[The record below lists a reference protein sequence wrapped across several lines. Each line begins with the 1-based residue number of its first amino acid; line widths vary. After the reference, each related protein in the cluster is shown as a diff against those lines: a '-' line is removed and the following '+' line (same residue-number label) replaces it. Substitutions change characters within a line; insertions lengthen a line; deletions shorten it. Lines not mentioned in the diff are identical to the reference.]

1 MKDAKNRDSTESFP
15 FTSRTLSEK
24 LKQIKASPSLLL
36 ANVSLFALG
45 FLFSRCHV
53 IFGARPLAIG
63 LLALLPY
70 GIFPTMVGAVIGAL
84 SLGAGGTVYAI
95 IYTLT
100 VALRMMT
107 SGSSGDEKAFG
118 ENLLMRICEATISG
132 FILAVYQIVFA
143 GFGAASILFGL
154 TVTVIPPVICFA
166 LSGVFDSGMTFGE
179 FFGSGT
185 ELLSFDG
192 RPEHERYALI
202 FFHMSAALLSLLISL
217 SLSEFQLFG
226 FSFAYVYASVV
237 TLFIAHR
244 YGAARGA
251 VAGFVSVIPLSATNA
266 ASFALAGAASGL
278 LFSLGGLLGVGAGAV
293 LLCAW
298 CAYTGG
304 IMGVLTT
311 LPEYALGAAITLP
324 FVNKTLQKPLQSE
337 AKSSSGNAGE
347 MVCAMTL
354 AYKSKASPHL
364 DSLEEALVGISSA
377 ARGFEVGATLRE
389 DDLRSM
395 VLSCIRTYGGEK
407 CEAAREL
414 CIEKSA
420 VIASRLKTGREF
432 STAMF
437 GLCDNEATAEELC
450 ELISRRAA
458 AMEEERYRQSL
469 TADRYEDYRLISKL
483 LNEARA
489 DLERER
495 AVDPDLS
502 DRLSL
507 LFAECGFPDGI
518 IKVFGE
524 RYRHIIAAGE
534 DPSGDLITSP
544 ELRSGIEK
552 LLDVRLGEAEYF
564 RRGTTVLMEVG
575 TKPQFSAKCECAT
588 IQGSSGEVSGDVCTH
603 FSSEDGYFY
612 TLLSDGMGSGEL
624 ARETAQFVTKFLS
637 YTLRSGGFRDTVLEL
652 LNNIVRRRGEECSA
666 TVDLFSLDLIRGDAV
681 FIKSGAAPSYLKRDS
696 SVFRV
701 RSETAP
707 IGLMT
712 YVDTER
718 MRVEVR
724 PGDYVIMLSDGVSST
739 PEDAPWLLELLAE
752 PPRSNLKEYAEYLL
766 AEAVKHSSTGDDM
779 TVMIARI
786 EDAST

>member
-1 MKDAKNRDSTESFP
+1 MKDAKNRDSTGIFP
-15 FTSRTLSEK
+15 FSSRTLSEK
-24 LKQIKASPSLLL
+24 LKEIKKSPSLLL
-36 ANVSLFALG
+36 ANLSLFVLG
-45 FLFSRCHV
+45 ILFSRCHV
-53 IFGARPLAIG
+53 VFGARPLAIG
-63 LLALLPY
+63 LIALLPY
-70 GIFPTMVGAVIGAL
+70 GVFPAMIGAVIGAL

-95 IYTLT
+95 VYTLT
-100 VALRMMT
+100 VALRIII
-107 SGSSGDEKAFG
+107 SGSSGEERAFG
-118 ENLLMRICEATISG
+118 ESLIMRICEATISG
-132 FILAVYQIVFA
+132 FILAVYQIILA
-143 GFGAASILFGL
+143 GFGAQSLLFGL
-154 TVTVIPPVICFA
+154 TVTLIPPVISFA

-179 FFGSGT
+179 FFGSNA
-185 ELLSFDG
+185 ELLSFEQ
-192 RPEHERYALI
+192 RPDHEKYALA
-202 FFHMSAALLSLLISL
+202 FFQMSAALLSLLISL
-217 SLSEFQLFG
+217 SLAELQIFG
-226 FSFAYVYASVV
+226 FSFAYVYAAAI
-237 TLFIAHR
+237 TLFISHR

-251 VAGFVSVIPLSATNA
+251 IAGFASVIPLSTTYA

-278 LFSLGGLLGVGAGAV
+278 LFSLGAMWGVGAGAV
-293 LLCAW
+293 ALCAW
-298 CAYTGG
+298 CGYTGG
-304 IMGVLTT
+304 VMGILTT
-311 LPEYALGAAITLP
+311 LPEYALGGTIILP
-324 FVNKTLQKPLQSE
+324 FVNKTLQKSP
-337 AKSSSGNAGE
+337 KSDSKTSSGNAGE
-347 MVCAMTL
+347 MVAAMTL
-354 AYKSKASPHL
+354 AYKSKSSPHL

-420 VIASRLKTGREF
+420 VIASRLKSGREF

-437 GLCDNEATAEELC
+437 GLCESEATAEELC

-483 LNEARA
+483 LNESRA
-489 DLERER
+489 NLERER
-495 AVDPDLS
+495 AIDPDLS
-502 DRLSL
+502 ESLSL
-507 LFAECGFPDGI
+507 LFAEQGFPEGI

-524 RYRHIIAAGE
+524 RYRYVIAAGE
-534 DPSGDLITSP
+534 DPSGELITSP
-544 ELRSGIEK
+544 ELRLGIEH

-575 TKPQFSAKCECAT
+575 TEPKFSAKCECAT

-612 TLLSDGMGSGEL
+612 SLLSDGMGSGEL
-624 ARETAQFVTKFLS
+624 ARETAQFVTKFMS
-637 YTLRSGGFRDTVLEL
+637 YTLRAGGFRDTVLEL

-666 TVDLFSLDLIRGDAV
+666 TVDLFSLDLVRGDAV

-712 YVDTER
+712 YVDAER

-766 AEAVKHSSTGDDM
+766 AEAVKHSSSGDDM
-779 TVMIARI
+779 TVMIAKI
-786 EDAST
+786 EDASA